1 MSSNAVNGF
10 NLLNSRKSK
19 GTIVDVDI
27 PETVNGFDLLKGKKQ
42 TRRVFESK
50 VPKGKKLKT
59 KDLYSASNLNI
70 IREYMYRKKGE
81 PYREQDKDD
90 DKLVNDFVDQ
100 MRWFNSNTLSTAGEV
115 QFINKGTEA
124 DKAAAGAAYDLYDQL
139 GNIFTRGESLSGKV
153 DGIKDYLF
161 AAASDPSNYIG
172 LLTGGLAKGATLGV
186 TQGAKEAIKAAS
198 RQAYKKAAKEGLS
211 SQATQKLADEAGES
225 VIKNMTKRQANTK
238 AGKRARDMAARNIKY
253 EQSRLAGSKA
263 VKDFESK
270 RKTKGFVAEL
280 AGTASVDALIAGFQ
294 DIAIQDIYLDANV
307 DDSIDSIN
315 YNQSLLNGLLGGVV
329 APAFS
334 MAPKGARKIFGK
346 SDLGKAKE
354 ELAVKQ
360 FTTKGQVDADI
371 QFKVATVLKNSYKT
385 WQQKVEAGKKATK
398 DRPLP
403 EGLLSEILLGPDG
416 DGEKGVVG
424 LLRQQGITVNKDTFI
439 SDFLTDVIRVMPDE
453 DFFDISKTFEGK
465 TSIPL
470 GEVAAAKIKL
480 SDVIASYASQLG
492 SELSVLAQAK
502 NKLNAGV
509 VIGNDLMEKAL
520 DRKEVRDSLED
531 GLGSYFKSKSF
542 REGAEVILR
551 SNKNKKGKILGIK
564 DGVATVVFEDAK
576 KKGKKVKPPEIKVGS
591 NVIPPDRDNV
601 GKVIS
606 LSKGSIKDPTT
617 ATIEFV
623 NPDTKAKITKD
634 FPLRDLT
641 TAAKGPDDAAA
652 REYKLEQLDLV
663 EDQMGGKP
671 KSSLYVQN
679 VWRRA
684 LVSSVPT
691 TAANIFGWSQYYL
704 GQTVADALSGAQYYA
719 YGVMSGDK
727 EAMRVGKVY
736 FQVQGAKFR
745 NFLDPFTT
753 HDAYMKYLDESKNT
767 RDLLHETV
775 GGTGV
780 ESSAKRFGFD
790 KDNKPY
796 QIIEKYVDAAS
807 RITGVR
813 AQDTFTKSQTFMTE
827 LDKQLRIKK
836 GVTLSE
842 AMRGNSLNIIDE
854 DVAGLA
860 VDSTLRSVFS
870 KDYTTDDQMLKK
882 AARLVEDVSNIPVL
896 GSIMPF
902 GRFFNN
908 VIATVYQLGP
918 WGLIAPAS
926 RIVKTAT
933 GKQGRDVRD
942 VEAISRAAVGTAGLI
957 MAARMDQDRQEAGLE
972 STQFD
977 VGGTKIDA
985 KNAFP
990 MSEFMAMGRVFN
1002 QLAQMG
1008 GTSKLSKAS
1017 GAMTQIEPA
1026 DTDIKTIVPYKPIV
1040 AKESVEDMMAQLGV
1054 GQFAKDIQ
1062 FGNDMY
1068 RVLDMMFSDA
1078 NGGAAASEIQKR
1090 AGSFIAGFTR
1100 PLQTIDKAVGFI
1112 LDTDIHKDRRS
1123 VSYVDQET
1131 GEVKLRAKTGGEVFK
1146 GEATRYLDNILQAI
1160 GASTEASDFNQLRVA
1175 SREGAL
1181 YDPNPLA
1188 TVFGIKVLADKTAT
1202 EQLYTLSN
1210 LKTFRADS
1218 RSKVPMYDRLFNE
1231 LLSPLL
1237 ERKARALLSDSKFI
1251 KGSNTYKRVKAK
1263 QILTEVRKTVKA
1275 GMSTLSEE
1283 HRINQRRYDTI
1294 NKAHDSEEYKNA
1306 VAGMHKIRLDRMR
1319 DRGATEESLKQIEV
1333 KDPLDY
1339 NHTEL
1344 NMFEYMLDAYK
1355 GYRKGDI

>member
-10 NLLNSRKSK
+10 DLLNSRKSK

-139 GNIFTRGESLSGKV
+139 GNVFTRGESLSGKV

-211 SQATQKLADEAGES
+211 SQATKKLADEAAES
-225 VIKNMTKRQANTK
+225 VIKNMTKRQAGTK

-270 RKTKGFVAEL
+270 RKTKGLVAEL
-280 AGTASVDALIAGFQ
+280 AGTASVDSLIAGFQ

-346 SDLGKAKE
+346 SDLGAAKE
-354 ELAVKQ
+354 DLALKK
-360 FTTKGQVDADI
+360 FATKGQVEADI

-385 WQQKVEAGKKATK
+385 WQQKVETGKKATK

-424 LLRQQGITVNKDTFI
+424 LLRQQGVTVNKDTFI

-470 GEVAAAKIKL
+470 GEVAAAKVKL

-492 SELSVLAQAK
+492 SELSVLAKAK

-509 VIGNDLMEKAL
+509 VIGNDLMATAL

-542 REGAEVILR
+542 RDGAEVILR

-576 KKGKKVKPPEIKVGS
+576 KKGK
-591 NVIPPDRDNV
+591 
-601 GKVIS
+601 
-606 LSKGSIKDPTT
+606 
-617 ATIEFV
+617 
-623 NPDTKAKITKD
+623 
-634 FPLRDLT
+634 
-641 TAAKGPDDAAA
+641 AAKGPDDAAA

-796 QIIEKYVDAAS
+796 QVIEKYVDAAS

-842 AMRGNSLNIIDE
+842 AMRGNNLNIIDE

-860 VDSTLRSVFS
+860 VDGTLRSVFS

-942 VEAISRAAVGTAGLI
+942 VEAISRAAVGTSGLI

-977 VGGTKIDA
+977 VGGTKVDA

-1100 PLQTIDKAVGFI
+1100 PLQTIDKAVGFV

-1123 VSYVDQET
+1123 VSYVDKET

-1231 LLSPLL
+1231 LLSPIL
-1237 ERKARALLSDSKFI
+1237 ERKARALLSDPKFV

-1319 DRGATEESLKQIEV
+1319 DRGATEGSLKQIEV

-1339 NHTEL
+1339 NDTEL

-1355 GYRKGDI
+1355 DYRKDDR